1 MACYIGIITV
11 LLSKIPPVGGGI
23 SGNTC
28 RLPRRR
34 VACPSQITEAGT
46 TIALTKGRVACQSD
60 KCKWKKKEKG
70 EEKRRMRRRE
80 GDLRCYGMA
89 KFAPS
94 PRDVLWDR
102 HLNC

>member
-1 MACYIGIITV
+1 MACYIGIIAV

-70 EEKRRMRRRE
+70 EEKMNKTPGE
-80 GDLRCYGMA
+80 GTCGVMEWPNLLQ
-89 KFAPS
+89 
-94 PRDVLWDR
+94 VLETYFGIGI
-102 HLNC
+102 